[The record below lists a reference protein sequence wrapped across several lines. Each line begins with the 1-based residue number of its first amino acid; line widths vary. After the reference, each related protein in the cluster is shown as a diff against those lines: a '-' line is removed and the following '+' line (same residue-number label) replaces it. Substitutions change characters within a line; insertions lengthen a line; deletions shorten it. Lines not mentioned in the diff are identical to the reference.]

1 MAERPLAHLYD
12 SVASCN
18 KCGYCLPFC
27 PTYVATGKETI
38 SPRGRVQLVRAIIEG
53 SLSDPMVVEESLST
67 CLLCKACTA
76 VCFSQVPTADFVVE
90 AKRLLGE
97 RKSLP
102 FTDRFLFRWIL
113 PHPFLFSLVVWAAA
127 LAKRAGLAW
136 LLRPFLSKRLR
147 LANDLVPKPPLV
159 FLRSRARKISK
170 PKFETASSYK
180 NNVAFFASCGMNY
193 LFPEASL
200 KSLSL
205 LEKAGKPVRF
215 WNHVCCGLP
224 PHSAGDLESSK
235 RLARGN
241 LKLFEKTQPSHIVT
255 DDSSCSGYLKEY
267 GRIFPEDSRAKEFS
281 FRVKDLSEFLEEAEF
296 SGGNLTGARLTYHD
310 PCQIGNGFG
319 LFSSP
324 RNLLRKAGA
333 EILEM
338 EGSAECC
345 GGAGTYCLN
354 HPRLSDEILERKL
367 DFIKKTKAE
376 VVVTS
381 ATSCLLHIGHGIR
394 RGGLKVRLAHLSEVL
409 CS

>member
-1 MAERPLAHLYD
+1 MAGSLAHLYD

-53 SLSDPMVVEESLST
+53 SLSDPMLAEESLST

-102 FTDRFLFRWIL
+102 FADRFLFRWIL
-113 PHPFLFSLVVWAAA
+113 PHPFLFSLIVRAVF
-127 LAKRAGLAW
+127 LAKRMGLAW

-147 LANDLVPKPPLV
+147 MANDLVPKPPLV

-170 PKFETASSYK
+170 PKSE
-180 NNVAFFASCGMNY
+180 VAFFASCGMNY
-193 LFPEASL
+193 LFPQASL

-205 LEKAGKPVRF
+205 LEKAGGPPWL

-224 PHSAGDLESSK
+224 PHSAGDLEASK
-235 RLARGN
+235 RLARKN
-241 LKLFEKTQPSHIVT
+241 LKLFEKTQPPYIVA

-267 GRIFPEDSRAKEFS
+267 GRIFPEDPRAKEFS
-281 FRVKDLSEFLEEAEF
+281 FRVKDLSEFLEEAGF
-296 SGGNLTGARLTYHD
+296 IGGNLKGARLTYHD

-319 LFSSP
+319 LFSPP

-333 EILEM
+333 AIVEM

-367 DFIKKTKAE
+367 AFIRATKAD
-376 VVVTS
+376 VVTS

-394 RGGLKVRLAHLSEVL
+394 RANLSVRLAHLSEVL
-409 CS
+409 AG